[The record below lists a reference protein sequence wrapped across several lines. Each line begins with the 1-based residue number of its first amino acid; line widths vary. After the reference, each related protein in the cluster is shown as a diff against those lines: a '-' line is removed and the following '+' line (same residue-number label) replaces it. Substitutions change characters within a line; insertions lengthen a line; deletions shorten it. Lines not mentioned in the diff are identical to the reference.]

1 MLYLELHI
9 QVKQGVVVLTSR
21 RNCNEVGRR
30 TARVARASRR
40 GVLQELDL
48 SGTGTCASFN
58 FRRTTR
64 AVTRLYD
71 AAFEKFGIRSTQFAI
86 LIGMAKTQPV
96 AMSALAE
103 VLLMDATTLTR
114 SLQLLKKQGLVAI
127 SERAAKRQRFLTLT
141 RKGEEMLAKTLPV
154 WRKMH
159 TRFVA
164 EVGEEHWLK
173 LRSELEQL
181 AHTAMQMEAR

>member
-1 MLYLELHI
+1 MLA
-9 QVKQGVVVLTSR
+9 K
-21 RNCNEVGRR
+21 
-30 TARVARASRR
+30 
-40 GVLQELDL
+40 LDL

-58 FRRTTR
+58 FRRTAR

-86 LIGMAKTQPV
+86 LIGIAKTQPI

-103 VLLMDATTLTR
+103 VLLIDATTLTR
-114 SLQLLKKQGLVAI
+114 SLQLLKKEGLLSI

-154 WRKMH
+154 WRKLH
-159 TRFVA
+159 EQFVA
-164 EVGEEHWLK
+164 TVGAEHWAD
-173 LRSELEQL
+173 LRNELEKL
-181 AHTAMQMEAR
+181 AHTATQLEAR

>member
-1 MLYLELHI
+1 M
-9 QVKQGVVVLTSR
+9 TSR
-21 RNCNEVGRR
+21 RTRNQVGG
-30 TARVARASRR
+30 RAVPAAGASPRS
-40 GVLQELDL
+40 VLEKLDL

-58 FRRTTR
+58 FRRTAR

-86 LIGMAKTQPV
+86 LIGIAKTQPV
-96 AMSALAE
+96 AMSTLAE

-114 SLQLLKKQGLVAI
+114 SLQLLKRQGLVAI
-127 SERAAKRQRFLTLT
+127 SQRAAKRQRFLTLT
-141 RKGEEMLAKTLPV
+141 RKGEEMLARTLPV

-159 TRFVA
+159 ARFVA
-164 EVGEEHWLK
+164 HVGQEQWSK